1 MSMTRTL
8 VGRGL
13 WVSAALLA
21 LALHVP
27 SAGAQT
33 CAGDCNTNNEVTVN
47 EVVILVNIDLG
58 SAQLTSCPSGD
69 IDGNTMITIDEVV
82 SSVKNLLEGC
92 PTGPALCGNHTRE
105 EDEECDDGGFCLGGT
120 NAGTACV
127 SDGECAGEGVC
138 VDGAKA
144 YWACNDDTDC
154 GSGSTCVRCRP
165 AGGDGCSA
173 NCTLESPV
181 EVTLVPGMADENMVD
196 LIPGTSGIVVHGDA
210 IPSLPLPFPAGVSQT
225 LTIGKARGGKVRA
238 AVKAANVHYPP
249 IPVGDP
255 AIACTCLRGVAIK
268 TCGGTLFNVDGSSAA
283 NCTPDYTAGDS
294 VCAGSKPCAFVYG
307 PDNAAEGVVGCES
320 LAGVNIMVEQDSG
333 GVSDPPGPPVVT
345 VSGTGG
351 PGSAVLY
358 NATGLGFVLDR
369 CEGSGAAYGGDGMFC
384 TDDDSQASRGMI
396 TPGIL
401 VTGTASGRITRANGT
416 EDITVPFEGV
426 IEAHGA
432 PLSCDGLAN
441 GNVSGSALAGI
452 FTMLDAETI
461 MDIVVT
467 NVQIA
472 Q

>member
-1 MSMTRTL
+1 MSTTRTL
-8 VGRGL
+8 SGKGL

-21 LALHVP
+21 LALQVP
-27 SAGAQT
+27 PAGAQT

-47 EVVILVNIDLG
+47 EVVVLVNIDLG
-58 SAQLTSCPSGD
+58 STPLTSCPSGD
-69 IDGNTMITIDEVV
+69 IDGNEMITIDEVV
-82 SSVKNLLEGC
+82 TSVKNLLEGC
-92 PTGPALCGNHTRE
+92 PTGPGQCGNHARE
-105 EDEECDDGGFCLGGT
+105 GDEECDDGGFCLGGT
-120 NAGTACV
+120 DAGTACV
-127 SDGECAGEGVC
+127 SDSECEGQGVC

-144 YWACNDDTDC
+144 YWACNDDNDC

-181 EVTLVPGMADENMVD
+181 GVTLVAGITGEDMVS
-196 LIPGTSGIVVHGDA
+196 LVPGTSGIVVHGDFLV
-210 IPSLPLPFPAGVSQT
+210 IPLPFPEGVSQT
-225 LTIGKARGGKVRA
+225 LSVGKPRDGKVRV

-249 IPVGDP
+249 IPVQTL
-255 AIACTCLRGVAIK
+255 ACTCLRGVAIK
-268 TCGGTLFNVDGSSAA
+268 TCGGTLFNVDGSSATD
-283 NCTPDYTAGDS
+283 CTPGYTAGDS
-294 VCAGSKPCAFVYG
+294 ACAGSKPCAFVYG

-320 LAGVNIMVEQDSG
+320 LDGNNIMVEQDSG
-333 GVSDPPGPPVVT
+333 GVSGPPGPPVVT
-345 VSGTGG
+345 VSGTGP

-358 NATGLGFVLDR
+358 NATGLGFVLDA
-369 CEGSGAAYGGDGMFC
+369 CEGSGPAYGEDGMFC

-432 PLSCDGLAN
+432 PLSCEGLAN
-441 GNVSGSALAGI
+441 GNVSGSALAGV

-467 NVQIA
+467 NEQIVQ
-472 Q
+472 